1 MSQLTLTEP
10 VVSQIDT
17 EFPATTPPIDYIITE
32 DDEPVDNLFS
42 EKQQRLLTRALYSS
56 TSQLTITQPF
66 LVAANVGIFYGVRQP
81 PIVPDVFLSLGVEV
95 AEDWYAKE
103 HRSYFVWEFGKVPE
117 VVIEIVSNRTGGE
130 IDTKKQRY
138 ARMTIPCYVVYDPQH
153 LLGESSLQ
161 AFELVRQSYQP
172 LNSAWFPH
180 VGLGLRLWEGT
191 FEGKYDQWLRW
202 YDDAGVIV
210 PTGEEQATQAHRAKD
225 EAEQQVVYA
234 RQAKALAEQ
243 QANQAE
249 QRAIQAEE
257 QAAHDRQAKE
267 KAEQELARTLAKL
280 ESLGVSLDEEE
291 AG

>member
-1 MSQLTLTEP
+1 MSQLMVTEP
-10 VVSQIDT
+10 IVSQIDT
-17 EFPATTPPIDYIITE
+17 ELPATTPPVDHIITE
-32 DDEPVDNLFS
+32 DDDPVDNLFS

-95 AEDWYAKE
+95 ADDWYAKE

-117 VVIEIVSNRTGGE
+117 VVIEIVSNRIGGE

-138 ARMTIPCYVVYDPQH
+138 ANMTIPYYAVYDPQH
-153 LLGESSLQ
+153 LLGETSLQ

-172 LNSAWFPH
+172 LNSAWFAH

-191 FEGKYDQWLRW
+191 FEGKHDHWLRW
-202 YDDAGVIV
+202 YDDAGAII
-210 PTGEEQATQAHRAKD
+210 PTGEERAAQAHRAI
-225 EAEQQVVYA
+225 V
-234 RQAKALAEQ
+234 L
-243 QANQAE
+243 AE
-249 QRAIQAEE
+249 QRAMQAEE

-280 ESLGVSLDEEE
+280 QALGVSLDEEE